1 MEEWFGVLKRIK
13 AKAGYDAYKKDR
25 DGSDHV
31 AVPVETGSLQGLDEG
46 MSPLIFWD
54 VLYSLRVGGYSD
66 AIDEAFVAV
75 RNPPGVFL
83 SGNSGHVHVP
93 GEVPPG
99 TLRVRSHAP
108 GPLGSRPPP
117 ANS

>member
-1 MEEWFGVLKRIK
+1 MFYICQTP
-13 AKAGYDAYKKDR
+13 
-25 DGSDHV
+25 
-31 AVPVETGSLQGLDEG
+31 VP
-46 MSPLIFWD
+46 
-54 VLYSLRVGGYSD
+54 
-66 AIDEAFVAV
+66 V

>member
-1 MEEWFGVLKRIK
+1 MR
-13 AKAGYDAYKKDR
+13 
-25 DGSDHV
+25 
-31 AVPVETGSLQGLDEG
+31 LDVREHIG
-46 MSPLIFWD
+46 TVQRGADPAMP
-54 VLYSLRVGGYSD
+54 
-66 AIDEAFVAV
+66 V

-83 SGNSGHVHVP
+83 SGNSGHVNVP

>member
-1 MEEWFGVLKRIK
+1 MTFWIPVILKP
-13 AKAGYDAYKKDR
+13 
-25 DGSDHV
+25 DGILIV
-31 AVPVETGSLQGLDEG
+31 VVPLNTLGNQNIEQLT
-46 MSPLIFWD
+46 
-54 VLYSLRVGGYSD
+54 RVGIS
-66 AIDEAFVAV
+66 V

-99 TLRVRSHAP
+99 TLRERSHAP